1 MSKPADRVLAAL
13 RQPRLRLLW
22 PLGVLLFVFFFA
34 YNACSV
40 YVRPHQ
46 MGVKQVILGGEK
58 GIREQVYM
66 PGLHWIT
73 PGAERMH
80 LFPSDLQ
87 ILDMVDN
94 PGEVGEGAQHRVV
107 RAIKIQTSEGYTVA
121 ADVTVLYRI
130 DDAGRAGRG

>member
-1 MSKPADRVLAAL
+1 MKKVDQERIVSVLK
-13 RQPRLRLLW
+13 QPRLRVVW
-22 PLGVLLFVFFFA
+22 PIAVVFVAGLVA

-40 YVRPHQ
+40 YVRPYEL
-46 MGVKQVILGGEK
+46 GVKQVILGGEK
-58 GIREQVYM
+58 GIRDTVYG
-66 PGLHWIT
+66 PGLHWVT

-87 ILDMVDN
+87 VLDMVDN
-94 PGEVGEGAQHRVV
+94 PAEVAEDADHRVV

-130 DDAGRAGRG
+130 DYPY